1 MATISK
7 TRSSRASG
15 RRGGRL
21 SKAAAPARATA
32 KKTQDNGS
40 ATARGSRR
48 LCEAPGC
55 GKSFR
60 AYVDRQRFCSNGCRS
75 RAFYWD
81 FKDKTGE
88 RYAAHLAGD
97 GSSRGRR
104 ATRRAPSRMRRRP
117 RARA

>member
-1 MATISK
+1 MTKAAGP
-7 TRSSRASG
+7 SSR
-15 RRGGRL
+15 
-21 SKAAAPARATA
+21 PTA
-32 KKTQDNGS
+32 KTTRDDGKG
-40 ATARGSRR
+40 TARGSKRV
-48 LCEAPGC
+48 CEAPGC

-97 GSSRGRR
+97 GGRR
-104 ATRRAPSRMRRRP
+104 PARRTPTRMRRRA
-117 RARA
+117 RARAA